1 MEALVDYS
9 YNNQSVGGNDVAA
22 AAFAS
27 SGGGS
32 YGDAFSPTTWG
43 SGGGAGHK
51 FGETGG
57 AGGGA
62 MRLVVGGV
70 LRVDGAISAN
80 GEATLGGGGGGSG
93 GSVWVEYVE
102 LQGNGSISA
111 NGGAAASDVRH
122 YGSTDGSNGGGGGG
136 GGRVAVQG
144 PANVGSARHTNAL
157 GWHGTIEA
165 RAGVERNSTLATY
178 PRFLG
183 TVVTDTLKVV
193 TRVTSQEHVTAQSS
207 GALDLELAL
216 QRRGVVQKFEAWGT
230 GNGTTGATDEHD
242 AIVRGTWRLAFKR
255 STWSEY
261 MTTQATAEEVRQAIR
276 GLADGP
282 GGAVVGDVS
291 VSRDSNTQGTGW
303 AWRVTFHNDVG
314 SLSLMQ
320 VNSLAAANSTV
331 HDENGTKVGSE
342 SRWVADSNVAAVTPV
357 LLRCDSS
364 LVYSTNV
371 DAAMATTMIRD
382 AAASNTVSDASTTLG
397 QQRSN
402 GMVKIEPEYPGEG
415 MWLKP
420 FTDRAAIRV
429 DVSFSSS
436 LRNLLS
442 INSGSGSYVR
452 FIIICFYRYRNL
464 PRSPPS

>member
-9 YNNQSVGGNDVAA
+9 YNNQTVGGNDVAA

-32 YGDAFSPTTWG
+32 YGDPFSPTTWG

-70 LRVDGAISAN
+70 LHVDGTVSAN
-80 GEATLGGGGGGSG
+80 GQDTLGAGGGGAG
-93 GSVWVEYVE
+93 GSVWVEYAE
-102 LQGNGSISA
+102 LRGNGSISA
-111 NGGAAASDVRH
+111 NGGVAASDVRG
-122 YGSTDGSNGGGGGG
+122 YGSTDGGNGGGGGG
-136 GGRVAVQG
+136 GGRVVVESPTDVGVGARH
-144 PANVGSARHTNAL
+144 ANVL

-183 TVVTDTLKVV
+183 TVVTDTLKTV
-193 TRVTSQEHVTAQSS
+193 TRVTSQEHATAHSS

-216 QRRGVVQKFEAWGT
+216 QRRGVVQRIEAWGT
-230 GNGTTGATDEHD
+230 GNGTTGATDEHES
-242 AIVRGTWRLAFKR
+242 IVRGTWRLAFKR
-255 STWSEY
+255 STGSEY
-261 MTTQATAEEVRQAIR
+261 LTTQATAEEVRQAIR

-282 GGAVVGDVS
+282 AGAAVGDVS

-303 AWRVTFHNDVG
+303 AWRVTFHDDVG
-314 SLSLMQ
+314 SLALMR
-320 VNSLAAANSTV
+320 VDGLVATNTSV
-331 HDENGTKVGSE
+331 HDENGVYVGSQ

-364 LVYSTNV
+364 LVYSTNG

-382 AAASNTVSDASTTLG
+382 VGASATVSDASTTLG

-402 GMVKIEPEYPGEG
+402 SMVKIEPEYPGEG
-415 MWLKP
+415 AW
-420 FTDRAAIRV
+420 R
-429 DVSFSSS
+429 
-436 LRNLLS
+436 
-442 INSGSGSYVR
+442 
-452 FIIICFYRYRNL
+452 
-464 PRSPPS
+464 